1 MLQLITPRQLADAIG
16 VSESSLKRWADAG
29 KIHVSRTDGGHRRI
43 ALTEAVRFIR
53 DTKSTVVRPDL
64 LGLPSN
70 ENSMDAALTSLLV
83 AGNGQSAV
91 AAIVSRFLSGTSI
104 AAICD
109 GPLRAAM
116 THMGNMW
123 RHTGDGVMIEH
134 RATAICIDALGTLKS
149 LVSFSDGAAIAV
161 GGAPSADPYVVPS
174 MMCAA
179 ALCEAGMRAVN
190 LGAETPLD
198 VLNQAA
204 VAEDAKL
211 VWLSLSAPPP
221 PELIAAMPAFIDSTL
236 KRNAVLVIGGR
247 YREAFGI
254 LPNAVRL
261 AGTIGELVAIAE
273 ECQLTKRATTTN
285 FATL

>member
-43 ALTEAVRFIR
+43 ALAEAIRFIR

-70 ENSMDAALTSLLV
+70 ENSMDAALTSLLE
-83 AGNGQSAV
+83 AGDGQAAV

-116 THMGNMW
+116 THLGNMW
-123 RHTGDGVMIEH
+123 RHTGEGIMIEH

-149 LVSFSDGAAIAV
+149 LVSVAEGAAVAV

-179 ALCEAGMRAVN
+179 ALCEVGLRAVN
-190 LGAETPLD
+190 LGAETPLE
-198 VLNQAA
+198 VLSQAA
-204 VAEDAKL
+204 VAENAKL
-211 VWLSLSAPPP
+211 VWLSFSAPPT
-221 PELIAAMPAFIDSTL
+221 PEIIAAMPAFIETTL
-236 KRNAVLVIGGR
+236 KRNAVLVVGGR
-247 YREAFGI
+247 HREAFGV
-254 LPNAVRL
+254 LPNTVRL
-261 AGTIGELVAIAE
+261 GGTIGELVAIAE
-273 ECQLTKRATTTN
+273 ECQLTKRPQRTN
-285 FATL
+285 PATL